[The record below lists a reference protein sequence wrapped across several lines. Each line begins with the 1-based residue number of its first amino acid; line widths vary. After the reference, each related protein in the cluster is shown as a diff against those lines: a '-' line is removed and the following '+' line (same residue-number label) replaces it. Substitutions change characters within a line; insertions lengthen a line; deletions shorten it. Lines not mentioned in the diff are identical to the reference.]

1 MLVFFKQKVF
11 LLMFLDRLHN
21 LFLGICIHF
30 FCATF
35 ISVFI
40 FFSFMEKIADT
51 IYKIVADSNLYFLD
65 FAKKII
71 IDTGRPRNKDL
82 VLKELSK
89 KIDPAKIDLVLF
101 THFHYDHIGNF
112 HLFPNAAFYAS
123 QAEIDAWKKDPFGA
137 ILNMEVVEALE
148 QFSLCV
154 LPLEQL
160 DLSLFG
166 LLVIATPGHT
176 IGSICLYYEKEKI
189 LFSGDTLFRD
199 AHGRVDLPTSVPKEM
214 MRSLLKLKKVDYTI
228 LCSGHE
234 Y

>member
-1 MLVFFKQKVF
+1 
-11 LLMFLDRLHN
+11 
-21 LFLGICIHF
+21 
-30 FCATF
+30 
-35 ISVFI
+35 
-40 FFSFMEKIADT
+40 MEKIAEKV
-51 IYKIVADSNLYFLD
+51 YKIAADSNVYFLD

-89 KIDPAKIDLVLF
+89 KIDPAKIDMVIF
-101 THFHYDHIGNF
+101 THFHYDHIGNV
-112 HLFPNAAFYAS
+112 HLFSNATFYAS
-123 QAEIDAWKKDPFGA
+123 QAEIAAWQKDPFGA
-137 ILNMEVVEALE
+137 ILNMEVVEAVE
-148 QFSLCV
+148 QFALRV

-166 LLVIATPGHT
+166 LSFIATPGHT

-189 LFSGDTLFRD
+189 LFSGDTLFHN

>member
-1 MLVFFKQKVF
+1 MK
-11 LLMFLDRLHN
+11 
-21 LFLGICIHF
+21 
-30 FCATF
+30 
-35 ISVFI
+35 
-40 FFSFMEKIADT
+40 KIADN
-51 IYKIVADSNLYFLD
+51 IYKIAADSNVYFLD

-71 IDTGRPRNKDL
+71 IDTGRPRNKDI

-89 KIDPAKIDLVLF
+89 KIDPAKIDLVFF

-112 HLFPNAAFYAS
+112 ALFSNAQFYSS

-137 ILNMEVVEALE
+137 ILNLEVAH
-148 QFSLCV
+148 QFTVTV
-154 LPLEQL
+154 LPIETL
-160 DLSLFG
+160 DLAYLG

-176 IGSICLYYEKEKI
+176 IGCICLYHAKDKI
-189 LFSGDTLFRD
+189 LFSGDTLFHN

-214 MRSLLKLKKVDYTI
+214 MRSLLKLKKVNYNI